1 MSWLRKLQESYKL
14 IEGRLPILVSVDIQ
28 PEYYYK
34 SVKYGGFRDDLLN
47 KFIKEL
53 RSSFKYSKRILF
65 YNGADT
71 LGMISEDEYKGW
83 LYEKGIDEDMIDSI
97 VFYDKGYAFFRY
109 CIDEGVDEDVIVNL
123 VKYMISK
130 NVFDTRELDKEF
142 WDEYVETYGDKNIR
156 EMLEFTR
163 NSINIPELMDELQDY
178 YNIILCGG
186 GVTECLKEVE
196 IALKALDKT
205 YTLLTKYT
213 Y

>member
-1 MSWLRKLQESYKL
+1 MKKSIFKLHEQINRIHELSGNNIVSGKH
-14 IEGRLPILVSVDIQ
+14 LVVVDIQ
-28 PEYYYK
+28 PEYQEWIN
-34 SVKYGGFRDDLLN
+34 FLPEFIDFLN
-47 KFIKEL
+47 ENYENLSRLTFL
-53 RSSFKYSKRILF
+53 
-65 YNGADT
+65 YNGVE
-71 LGMISEDEYKGW
+71 LGVISEIDYKNWWNDNGLNDEII
-83 LYEKGIDEDMIDSI
+83 ESAN
-97 VFYDKGYAFFRY
+97 FYDKGYAFFRY
-109 CIDEGVDEDVIVNL
+109 CIDEGVDEDIIVNL
-123 VKYMISK
+123 VKYIISNK
-130 NVFDTRELDKEF
+130 VFDTRELDKEF

-163 NSINIPELMDELQDY
+163 HSINIPELMDELQDY